1 MARTKRVDR
10 GRHEFILRLTDEI
23 RTVSDPT
30 EIERHAC
37 TALAGHISADHV
49 HYADYRLEQG
59 LVIVGPEYSRPG
71 MPTAAGRYGIAD
83 FRDPGERVEM
93 WRETLAVPDA
103 MVSKIIPGRARATY
117 RTLGI
122 GAFVTTTV
130 ASSGGMHRLL
140 LVGSAAPR
148 RWTKDEI
155 ALVED
160 VGDRVQAI
168 VERVAVEAALSAS
181 EERFRAALD
190 IDTVAVIHSRPDG
203 TIVSVNDTF
212 LRIAGFDRYDLG
224 LGLLRLDDLTPSEQT
239 ASARRAAQEL
249 RETGVARPH
258 ERQYLRADGS
268 RWWALVTAKQ
278 LADDLVVEFAV
289 DITSHKVSE
298 RFRMA
303 LEDEHAGLLRRERA
317 AREAAEAALRARDQF
332 LADVSHELRT
342 PLAAILLWSRLLA
355 SGSVE
360 GREAEAAATIQ
371 RNAEAQRLL
380 IDELLDASRVMAG
393 TTTVTLRSAR
403 VDHVVR
409 EAVDALLPLAT
420 ERGISIENRALGEVF
435 AQLDPPRFTQ
445 VIRNLLDNAIRY
457 SSSGTEIL
465 IETRA
470 EGSNALVVVEDNGSG
485 IERELLPHVFERF
498 RRGESSPQEGGLG
511 LGLSIA
517 RELVELHRGEIT
529 AFSAGRDSGAT
540 FTVRLPLRKRKAA
553 TKRSRAATGAAPDA
567 SRGRAARVF
576 SGDARGG

>member
-130 ASSGGMHRLL
+130 ASSGGVHRLL
-140 LVGSAAPR
+140 LVGSVTPR
-148 RWTKDEI
+148 KWTRDEI
-155 ALVED
+155 ALIED
-160 VGDRVQAI
+160 VGDRIEAI
-168 VERVAVEAALSAS
+168 VQRLSAEAALAAS

-298 RFRMA
+298 RFRLV
-303 LEDEHAGLLRRERA
+303 LEDEHAELLRRERS

-380 IDELLDASRVMAG
+380 IDELLDASRIMAG
-393 TTTVTLRSAR
+393 TTAVTLRRAR

-409 EAVDALLPLAT
+409 EAIEALQPLAA
-420 ERGISIENRALGEVF
+420 ERSITIENRPMEEVF
-435 AQLDPPRFTQ
+435 ASLDPPRFAQ
-445 VIRNLLDNAIRY
+445 VIRNLVDNAIRY
-457 SSSGTEIL
+457 SDAGTEIV

-470 EGSNALVVVEDNGSG
+470 EDSSAVVVVQDDGRG
-485 IERELLPHVFERF
+485 IDRDLLPHVFDRF
-498 RRGESSPQEGGLG
+498 RRGQSAAHEGGLG

-517 RELVELHRGEIT
+517 RELVELHGGTIN
-529 AFSAGRDSGAT
+529 ASSAGPGAGST
-540 FTVRLPLRKRKAA
+540 FTIRLPLGHRRTA
-553 TKRSRAATGAAPDA
+553 TKRPRPAKAAPA
-567 SRGRAARVF
+567 SRRGAARVL
-576 SGDARGG
+576 SGDAGGG